1 MKTFSLL
8 VLSLFVYLTLLSQET
23 IQLNKVTLHSGEI
36 FVGEILLNNQEIIL
50 IKTLS
55 GSRFQFPVSEIK
67 SIEQND
73 VKTSEI
79 KKENNIELIDAANLC
94 GILEINGGISNAEN
108 KYRNGISNQ
117 LTLTFGTRKVA
128 KKEIFVG
135 GGVGYFNVFLKDEVE
150 TIGFIPVFL
159 SLKTNLTD
167 KKTSPYL
174 GLDTGYAFTLNSK
187 LEGGQF
193 SKFSFGINRKVNFK
207 TSLFLGLYANVLSF
221 STNLVETNN
230 FGVFNYYG
238 KTSMINFGMNLG
250 LQF

>member
-1 MKTFSLL
+1 MKIFNLLALCLLISITSLG
-8 VLSLFVYLTLLSQET
+8 QET
-23 IQLNKVTLHSGEI
+23 IRLNKVTLHSGEV

-50 IKTLS
+50 IKTQS

-79 KKENNIELIDAANLC
+79 KKENDIELIDAANLC
-94 GILEINGGISNAEN
+94 GIFEINGGISNAEN
-108 KYRNGISNQ
+108 KYRNAISNQ
-117 LTLTFGTRKVA
+117 LSLSFGTRKVA

-135 GGVGYFNVFLKDEVE
+135 GGVGYFNVFLKNGVE
-150 TIGFIPVFL
+150 TNGFIPVFL
-159 SLKTNLTD
+159 RLKTNLTD

-174 GLDTGYAFTLNSK
+174 GLDAGYAFALSSK
-187 LEGGQF
+187 QEGGQY
-193 SKFSFGINRKVNFK
+193 SKFSFGINRKINFK

-221 STNLVETNN
+221 NANLVETNN

-238 KTSMINFGMNLG
+238 KTSMINFGVNLG

>member
-1 MKTFSLL
+1 MKIFNLL
-8 VLSLFVYLTLLSQET
+8 ALCLLISITLLGQET
-23 IQLNKVTLHSGEI
+23 IRLNKVTLHSGEV

-79 KKENNIELIDAANLC
+79 KKENDIEIIGAANLC
-94 GILEINGGISNAEN
+94 GIFEINGGISNAEN
-108 KYRNGISNQ
+108 KYRNAISNQ
-117 LTLTFGTRKVA
+117 LSLSFGTRKVA
-128 KKEIFVG
+128 NKEIFVG
-135 GGVGYFNVFLKDEVE
+135 GGVGYFNVFLKNGVE

-159 SLKTNLTD
+159 RLKTNLTD

-174 GLDTGYAFTLNSK
+174 GLDAGYAFALSSK
-187 LEGGQF
+187 QEGGQY
-193 SKFSFGINRKVNFK
+193 SKFSFGINRKINFK
-207 TSLFLGLYANVLSF
+207 TSLFFGLYANVLSF
-221 STNLVETNN
+221 NANLVETNN
-230 FGVFNYYG
+230 FGLFNYYG
-238 KTSMINFGMNLG
+238 KTSMINFGVNLG